1 MTFRTPV
8 VRQNL
13 LPGIVW
19 FTLAVCI
26 RRYNGEDSCRDNFT
40 PAYPAKTPI
49 GMVPMLLSQSCPPR
63 TAILRICGWTR
74 LLAALMLACCNAAY
88 GDDSTKDFF
97 EARIRPVL
105 IQQCQ
110 NCHGNKKQSGGL
122 RLDRRDSFLRGGDSG
137 PIVVAGKP
145 TDSLLIQALR
155 HLGDTAMPPE
165 AKLPETTIRHFEHW
179 IQQGAPWP
187 SSAKADQKPV
197 SRQQGDKGAHHWAF
211 QPVQKPDVPE
221 TTSHDQ
227 SGNKVNR
234 NENPTSPIDAFVQR
248 KLSEYDLR
256 RSSRAERRS
265 LIRRLT
271 YSLTGLPPSQDE
283 VHQYL
288 NDNAPE
294 AYERLVERLLNSAHY
309 GAHWARHW
317 LDVSRY
323 SDTKGYVYGREE
335 RFWPHAWAYRDW
347 VVRSL
352 NDDMPYD
359 RFLLLQ
365 LAADQVQDRQPDDLA
380 AMGFLTL
387 GRRFLGVRREIIDDR
402 IDVVS
407 RGMMGL
413 TVSCARCHD
422 HKFDPIPAADY
433 YSLYGVFDSCMEQ
446 LVPLGS
452 NNLQHGTSA
461 EQQNTADNFEIE
473 LKKREAKLAAQMA
486 VRRAEAESRIR
497 QRAADYLFAQSELEK
512 FPANGFDQIFEPNDL
527 LPAVV
532 RRWSNHLRNTAKQDD
547 LIFVYW
553 RRFASIAPQRFSQQS
568 TQITQQLNS
577 EYGKIANPRIAKQ
590 FATPPSSLREVCNR
604 YGEALAAVAVEWKTL
619 IEKAQAENKP
629 TPLSMSDPH
638 AESLRILLYG
648 PDSPCR
654 IPTGSIIDCETYF
667 DSSVCTELWKLQ
679 GEVDRWIIQSPHNQP
694 FALTLQDLPRP
705 REPRIFKRGD
715 PLKLGRDVP
724 RQFLSA
730 VAGQNRQPFQQG
742 SGRLELAKA
751 IIDSANPLTAR
762 VIVNRVWMH
771 HFGKGLVTTPSDFG
785 TRADPPS
792 HPDLLDWLTTNFM
805 DNQWSLKSLHRR
817 IVLSETYQQSSTG
830 PEDNDQ
836 LQKSLQT
843 DPDNRLL
850 WKFNPQRL
858 GFEEL
863 RDSILMAS
871 GQLDGTLGGKPS
883 QLFKTPYPTR
893 RTLYGLVDR
902 QYLPGTLRVFDFANP
917 DLHVPKRSETTVPQQ
932 ALFFMNH
939 PWMLQQARNLAEQIR
954 RSNDES
960 GLNHRQR
967 VAKLFQLILQRV
979 PTEQE
984 YSDSLSL
991 IAAITEKTDVQDKP
1005 TRRNWSYGYGPF
1017 DEAKSRVNQFTPLPH
1032 FTGTVWQGGQ
1042 QFPDPTLGWAQLTST
1057 GGHPGNDRQHAVIRR
1072 WTAERDMRIRI
1083 ESKIAHKPEMGDGIR
1098 AFITSSSGGLH
1109 HSIELH
1115 HANRQLDVE
1124 TLDIK
1129 SGDVVDFIVDI
1140 GDGLNNDQYL
1150 WTTTIQELGSNGTTW
1165 NSQADFPPP
1174 IANTLDGWEQL
1185 AQVLLCSN
1193 EFMFID

>member
-1 MTFRTPV
+1 
-8 VRQNL
+8 L
-13 LPGIVW
+13 
-19 FTLAVCI
+19 
-26 RRYNGEDSCRDNFT
+26 
-40 PAYPAKTPI
+40 
-49 GMVPMLLSQSCPPR
+49 
-63 TAILRICGWTR
+63 
-74 LLAALMLACCNAAY
+74 
-88 GDDSTKDFF
+88 GDDSTSDFF
-97 EARIRPVL
+97 ETRIRPVL

-122 RLDRRDSFLRGGDSG
+122 RLDLRDAFLRGGDSG

-145 TDSLLIQALR
+145 ADSILIQAIR
-155 HLGDTAMPPE
+155 HMGDTAMPPE
-165 AKLPETTIRHFEHW
+165 GKLPETTIRHFEQW
-179 IQQGAPWP
+179 IKLGAPWP
-187 SSAKADQKPV
+187 SPDKTDETPS
-197 SRQQGDKGAHHWAF
+197 SRQQGDKGERHWAF
-211 QPVQKPDVPE
+211 QPVQKPEVPE
-221 TTSHDQ
+221 TTSQPQ
-227 SGNKVNR
+227 SDTQGNA
-234 NENPTSPIDAFVQR
+234 NEIPTSPVDAFVER
-248 KLSEYDLR
+248 KLSEHELR
-256 RSSRAERRS
+256 HSSRADRRS

-283 VHQYL
+283 VDEYL
-288 NDNAPE
+288 NDNTPK
-294 AYERLVERLLNSAHY
+294 AYERLVERLLNSVHY
-309 GAHWARHW
+309 GEHWARHW

-365 LAADQVQDRQPDDLA
+365 LAADQVEDRQPDDLA

-446 LVPLGS
+446 LVPLGAH
-452 NNLQHGTSA
+452 NLQHGTSA
-461 EQQNTADNFEIE
+461 EQPNTGDNFEVE
-473 LKKREAKLAAQMA
+473 LHKREATLATKMA
-486 VRRAEAESRIR
+486 ARRAEAESRTR

-512 FPANGFDQIFEPNDL
+512 FPANGFDQIFEANDL

-532 RRWSNHLRNTAKQDD
+532 RRWSNYLRKTARQDD

-553 RRFASIAPQRFSQQS
+553 RRFASIPPLSFPDQ
-568 TQITQQLNS
+568 TTEITKQLHS
-577 EYGKIANPRIAKQ
+577 EYGKIVNPRIAKQ
-590 FATPPSSLREVCNR
+590 FETPPSSLREVCNR
-604 YGEALAAVAVEWKTL
+604 YGEVFTAVASEWKTL
-619 IEKAQAENKP
+619 IENAQAENKP
-629 TPLSMSDPH
+629 TPLGMTDPH
-638 AESLRILLYG
+638 AESLRMLLYG

-667 DSSVCTELWKLQ
+667 NSSVCTELWKLQ
-679 GEVDRWIIQSPHNQP
+679 GEVDRWIIQSPHNKP
-694 FALTLQDLPRP
+694 FALTLQDLPSP

-730 VAGQNRQPFQQG
+730 VAGQNRHPFQQG
-742 SGRLELAKA
+742 SGRLELANA
-751 IIDSANPLTAR
+751 VIDSTNPLTAR
-762 VIVNRVWMH
+762 VMVNRVWMH

-785 TRADPPS
+785 TRANPPS
-792 HPDLLDWLTTNFM
+792 HPDLLDWLTTDFM

-817 IVLSETYQQSSTG
+817 IVLSETYQQSSAG

-836 LQKSLQT
+836 LQKSLHT

-850 WKFNPQRL
+850 WKFNPKRL

-883 QLFKTPYPTR
+883 PLFKPPYPAR

-939 PWMLQQARNLAEQIR
+939 PWMLQQSRTLAERTQ
-954 RSNDES
+954 RSNDGT
-960 GLNHRQR
+960 GLDHRQR
-967 VAKLFQLILQRV
+967 VVRLFQLILQRV

-984 YSDSLSL
+984 HNDAISL
-991 IAAITEKTDVQDKP
+991 ITATTEKAKVADKP

-1017 DEAKSRVNQFTPLPH
+1017 DEAKNRVSQFTPLPH
-1032 FTGTVWQGGQ
+1032 FTGTAWQGGQ
-1042 QFPDPTLGWAQLTST
+1042 QFPDPALGWAQLTST
-1057 GGHPGNDRQHAVIRR
+1057 GGHPGNDRQHAAIRR
-1072 WTAERDMRIRI
+1072 WTAGRDMRIRI
-1083 ESKIAHKPEMGDGIR
+1083 QSKIAHEPEMGDGIR

-1124 TLDIK
+1124 TLDVK

-1140 GDGLNNDQYL
+1140 GNGLNNDQYL
-1150 WTTTIQELGSNGTTW
+1150 WTTTIQEIASTGNGTTW